1 MKHATWNKM
10 QNKIKSKL
18 QIIPPQRDPAK
29 AVANYKLQAYRGF
42 SFIEVMLSVFLLS
55 IGMGAA
61 ISLIGAGLKESIDS
75 RNQLIA
81 SLLTQEG
88 VELVRNIR
96 DTNWV
101 TPGNVSFS
109 GFPAADPAICR
120 VDPRS
125 IDDLSQCV
133 GQSKVL
139 KYDGTLRLYNHTT
152 GTNTRFLR
160 QITISNSGN
169 KKIVTSMVIWKAQ
182 PWPAIAGCTT
192 GASCAYAQE
201 TMTAWSSYE

>member
-1 MKHATWNKM
+1 MK
-10 QNKIKSKL
+10 NKIKSKL

-55 IGMGAA
+55 IGMVAA
-61 ISLIGAGLKESIDS
+61 ISLVGGGMKESIDS
-75 RNQLIA
+75 RSQLIA
-81 SLLTQEG
+81 SLLAQEG

-101 TPGNVSFS
+101 TSGNVSFS
-109 GFPAADPAICR
+109 GFPATDPATCR
-120 VDPRS
+120 VDSRS
-125 IDDLSQCV
+125 IDDLSQCA

-139 KYDGTLRLYNHTT
+139 RYDSTSRLYNHTT
-152 GTNTRFLR
+152 GTNTKFSR
-160 QITISNSGN
+160 QIVIGKNGNSR
-169 KKIVTSMVIWKAQ
+169 IVTSMVLWKQASF
-182 PWPAIAGCTT
+182 PTLAELAKCTT
-192 GASCAYAQE
+192 GYGCAYVQE